1 MICITHKKECT
12 SQRSAYLI
20 KKHNITRERV
30 LNLLRY
36 KKYFLRA
43 KCPFCFSASWASNNH
58 TQFYFIRTSARRH
71 NFTHRVFSMTS
82 LSSLRDNN
90 ILYHHHFLLLTI
102 SMIQVLSMWRFVLF
116 H

>member
-1 MICITHKKECT
+1 MYHTQNKKECT

-43 KCPFCFSASWASNNH
+43 KCPFCFFASWASNNH
-58 TQFYFIRTSARRH
+58 TH
-71 NFTHRVFSMTS
+71 NF
-82 LSSLRDNN
+82 
-90 ILYHHHFLLLTI
+90 ILYEHLRGDIILHIGSFP
-102 SMIQVLSMWRFVLF
+102 
-116 H
+116 